1 MTTSI
6 RISQT
11 KHFNWQECLWYLNRG
26 FDDCIYQVHAGS
38 VRRAFE
44 VEGQQILVD
53 ISYADGSLKLQWLA
67 GLQSTSAINHL
78 HQFVADWF
86 DLERDLTSFYTHL
99 QANQSLAYMA
109 DSFKGLRFIGMP
121 DLFESLAWG
130 IIGQQI
136 NLSFAYKLKRRLVE
150 TYGTSLHYGNRQYWI
165 FPSPAKLASLEPA
178 VLRDLQFSQKKAEY
192 LTTVAKLFAGNIINK
207 PILFALPDFFSRQKL
222 LTDIRGIGVWTA
234 NYVLM
239 KSLKEN
245 SSIPYG
251 DAGIVNALIAHN
263 IISDKKDLKAL
274 DAFYSEFPGWE
285 SYLTFYLWR
294 SLAAKP

>member
-1 MTTSI
+1 MTTNI
-6 RISQT
+6 GISQT
-11 KHFNWQECLWYLNRG
+11 QHFNWQECLWYLNRG
-26 FDDCIYQVHAGS
+26 FDDCIYQVRAGS

-53 ISYADGSLKLQWLA
+53 ISYADGSFILQWLI
-67 GLQSTSAINHL
+67 GTKSPSIINHI

-86 DLERDLTSFYTHL
+86 DLERDLTPFYTL
-99 QANQSLAYMA
+99 LLANKSLAYMA
-109 DSFKGLRFIGMP
+109 KSFMGLRFIGMP

-136 NLSFAYKLKRRLVE
+136 NLSFAYKLKRSLVE
-150 TYGTSLHYGNRQYWI
+150 TYGTNLHYGNEQYWI
-165 FPSPAKLASLEPA
+165 FPSPAQLASLEPA
-178 VLRDLQFSQKKAEY
+178 VLRQLQFSQKKAEY
-192 LTTVAKLFAGNIINK
+192 LITVAKLFADNIINK
-207 PILFALPDFFSRQKL
+207 AILFALPDFISRQKI

-251 DAGIVNALIAHN
+251 DVGIVNALMAHR
-263 IISDKKDLKAL
+263 IISDKKDVKAI
-274 DAFYSEFPGWE
+274 DAFYSEFAGWE